1 MAILGSDGS
10 PAKAISDILPGGSD
24 SEYRWTNQKP
34 RVQCWLEDDGPWML
48 SVEVISVG
56 EVMKK
61 TGPQMLTFRVNDVTV
76 GTKLLN
82 EAKNY
87 TLEFPVPRSAL
98 AARQPAKAGFDIDK
112 VLVSTDGTKLGVLA
126 KSVGFRRASR

>member
-1 MAILGSDGS
+1 MAILVSDGS

-48 SVEVISVG
+48 AVQVLAVG

-61 TGPQMLTFRVNDVTV
+61 TGPQTLTFQVNGVTV
-76 GTKLLN
+76 GSKLLD
-82 EAKNY
+82 EPKIY
-87 TLEFPVPRSAL
+87 TLEFPVPRTAL
-98 AARQPAKAGFDIDK
+98 VSRQPAKAGFDVDK
-112 VLVSTDGTKLGVLA
+112 VLVSTDGMKLGVLA